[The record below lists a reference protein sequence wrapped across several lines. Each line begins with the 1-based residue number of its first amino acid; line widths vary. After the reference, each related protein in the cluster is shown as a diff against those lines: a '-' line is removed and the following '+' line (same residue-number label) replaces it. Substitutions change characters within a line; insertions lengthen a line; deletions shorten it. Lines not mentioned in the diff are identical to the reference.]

1 MCKTRVLSTKGDTV
15 VSSCVG
21 CKMYY
26 LWHSNLL
33 LNFTK
38 EAFDSFR
45 EVVNSLP
52 FHSNSLPFPDG
63 EERII
68 LHTPNDDICFAFC
81 HDEFE
86 TFKTAIDEAMY
97 MNEVYMLMSK

>member
-15 VSSCVG
+15 ISSCMG

-26 LWHSNLL
+26 LWHNNLL
-33 LNFTK
+33 LNFSMDAF
-38 EAFDSFR
+38 EAFR
-45 EVVNSLP
+45 GVVFSLP
-52 FHSNSLPFPDG
+52 FHKNSLPFPDD

-81 HDEFE
+81 YEEFE
-86 TFKTAIDEAMY
+86 SFKLAIDESIY
-97 MNEVYMLMSK
+97 MNEVYQLMSK

>member
-1 MCKTRVLSTKGDTV
+1 MCKTRVLSTKGETV
-15 VSSCVG
+15 ISSCVG

-33 LNFTK
+33 LNFTA
-38 EAFDSFR
+38 EGFESFR

-52 FHSNSLPFPDG
+52 FQKNSLPFPDDV
-63 EERII
+63 ERII

-81 HDEFE
+81 YDEFE
-86 TFKTAIDEAMY
+86 TFKAAIDEAVY
-97 MNEVYMLMSK
+97 MNEVYVMMSK